1 MSDVESEKVK
11 IQVIVRTKDTD
22 CAGTDA
28 NVFVTLKGEQ
38 GETGKM
44 ELKTS
49 ENHLNK
55 FERGQI
61 DVFHHQIAEIGTVTA
76 MRIEHDNKG
85 LGSSWCVDY
94 VEIHF
99 PHRVYHFDVD
109 RWMEKGRVDTTSID
123 VDYTG

>member
-1 MSDVESEKVK
+1 MAEERETIK

-28 NVFVTLKGEQ
+28 NVFVTLIGEE

-55 FERGQI
+55 FERGKI
-61 DVFHHQIAEIGTVTA
+61 DIFHFEIENIGTVTD
-76 MRIEHDNKG
+76 MIIEHDNKG

-99 PHRVYHFDVD
+99 PDKALHFDVD
-109 RWMEKGRVDTTSID
+109 RWMEKGRVDTTQLKIAYS
-123 VDYTG
+123 G